1 MKRARSKTPSPISS
15 TKEGSGKKLHY
26 GSHTIQALLEKNEQ
40 TRSSRL
46 GSPVKPMVVLPPLKE
61 LDVDVFGTL
70 PQELQREM
78 ADYYLRNEKEMDDE
92 RMILFNKILNQEGSR
107 TEVTTEEKE
116 LLGFLERIKSSM
128 YSIEDIKIIMS
139 YMREYDVNSELE
151 IVLEVCVMNALLYRI
166 LLRKN
171 LVRIFQVLKKRF
183 RFYRMDYRVV
193 IPTLGKEL

>member
-1 MKRARSKTPSPISS
+1 M
-15 TKEGSGKKLHY
+15 KEGSGKKLHY

-78 ADYYLRNEKEMDDE
+78 ADYYLRSEKEMDDE

-128 YSIEDIKIIMS
+128 YSIEDIKTIMS
-139 YMREYDVNSELE
+139 YMREYDVNNELE
-151 IVLEVCVMNALLYRI
+151 IVLEV
-166 LLRKN
+166 
-171 LVRIFQVLKKRF
+171 
-183 RFYRMDYRVV
+183 
-193 IPTLGKEL
+193 